1 MTLVEAAWTPRL
13 ACPECRTDLG
23 VPADDCAAC
32 PGCHRVFERRG
43 GVWRFLTPARGAR
56 LDPFLQQF
64 RAVREREGRRP
75 TTPEYYQRLPTVA
88 PDDPHAGDWT
98 IRRETYHH
106 LLRHVLADGPLSI
119 QVLDVGAGSGWLC
132 HRLVALGHHAVA
144 VDAIDDEVDGLGAAR
159 HYETTFPIVQADF
172 EALPFADGQFD
183 VIVFNGSL
191 HYAADIAATLANA
204 HRLLAPGGV
213 LAVMD
218 SPMFRADDDG
228 AAMVDD
234 TVRRFVVDCGLSE
247 VVIPGRGY
255 LTFARLAAVAERLR
269 LRPEFVPSRG
279 PLRWRVRRQL
289 ARVKLGRAPAAFG
302 LWVAR

>member
-1 MTLVEAAWTPRL
+1 MTLVEAAWMPRL

-32 PGCHRVFERRG
+32 PGCHHVFERRG